1 MQCATWFMNWN
12 YFYTIALVSLQQLEK
27 GFQLIYLMDP
37 LRTYSKLC
45 VSWMCSTLTQCD
57 KL

>member
-1 MQCATWFMNWN
+1 MNWN

-27 GFQLIYLMDP
+27 VFQLIYLMDP